1 LRARNWLSVALLFS
15 LFSSYSLSSSLAE
28 APKAQTSEP
37 WSVMVVLLYD
47 QDCKVT
53 CTKVKPAMQELA
65 QKFGPKVKYV
75 ELNTNEETFSDTMKS
90 AEGLGIRKFVHD
102 SAEEVPIV
110 GIFDT
115 KKKRMKELQGFKT
128 KDVYDAAIQKALV
141 QKS

>member
-1 LRARNWLSVALLFS
+1 MRARNWLSVALLFS

>member
-1 LRARNWLSVALLFS
+1 MRAKNWLSVALLFS
-15 LFSSYSLSSSLAE
+15 LFSSCSLSASLAE
-28 APKAQTSEP
+28 APKAQSSEP

>member
-1 LRARNWLSVALLFS
+1 
-15 LFSSYSLSSSLAE
+15 
-28 APKAQTSEP
+28 
-37 WSVMVVLLYD
+37 MVVLLYD